1 MKYLSV
7 HYGERKNKRNIAL
20 KEHESVCVSVKARV
34 CNKRQLFQ
42 SCTFFMCFAGGMAL
56 VSNGRVSLRC
66 PSGKS
71 QLLF

>member
-7 HYGERKNKRNIAL
+7 HYGERKNKRNITL
-20 KEHESVCVSVKARV
+20 KEHESVCISVIARV
-34 CNKRQLFQ
+34 CNKRHLFQ
-42 SCTFFMCFAGGMAL
+42 SCTSFTRFARGLAL
-56 VSNGRVSLRC
+56 VSNGGVSLRC

>member
-20 KEHESVCVSVKARV
+20 KEHESVCISVIVRV
-34 CNKRQLFQ
+34 CNKRHLFQ

-56 VSNGRVSLRC
+56 VSNSGVSLRC
-66 PSGKS
+66 PSSKS

>member
-20 KEHESVCVSVKARV
+20 KEHESVCISVIARV
-34 CNKRQLFQ
+34 CNKRHLFQ
-42 SCTFFMCFAGGMAL
+42 SCTSFTRFARGLAL
-56 VSNGRVSLRC
+56 VSNGGVSLRC
-66 PSGKS
+66 PSSKS

>member
-7 HYGERKNKRNIAL
+7 HYGERKQKKNIAL
-20 KEHESVCVSVKARV
+20 KGHESVCISVIARV
-34 CNKRQLFQ
+34 CNKRHLFQ
-42 SCTFFMCFAGGMAL
+42 SCTSFTCFARGLAL
-56 VSNGRVSLRC
+56 VSNGGVSIRC